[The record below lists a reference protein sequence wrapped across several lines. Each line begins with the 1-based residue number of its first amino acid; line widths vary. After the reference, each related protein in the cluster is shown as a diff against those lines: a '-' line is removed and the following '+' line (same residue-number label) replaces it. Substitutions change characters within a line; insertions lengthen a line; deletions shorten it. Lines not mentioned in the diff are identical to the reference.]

1 MEDNNLCKKMIEIES
16 NIKSLLAEREQSQ
29 AEREQSQ
36 TENLYLRNKLTKMTR
51 ENSQLNE
58 KIRTTSKSI
67 KNLIASI
74 KTNQHG

>member
-29 AEREQSQ
+29 S
-36 TENLYLRNKLTKMTR
+36 ENLYLRNKLTKMTR

-67 KNLIASI
+67 KNLITSI

>member
-1 MEDNNLCKKMIEIES
+1 MTMEDNNLCKKMIEIES

-29 AEREQSQ
+29 S
-36 TENLYLRNKLTKMTR
+36 ENLYLRNKLTKMTR

-67 KNLIASI
+67 KNLITSI